1 MAFIDKAMMVSKL
14 VVYPMFASLS
24 SELTNV
30 DCTALAATRNPP
42 SVVAHGGVVPRQ
54 TQPSQ
59 PQRQAEA
66 ADPGV
71 ALKPIGA
78 ALSSTYPRRNPP
90 SPPPV
95 APAAPGL
102 PGTPN

>member
-1 MAFIDKAMMVSKL
+1 MAFIDKAMVVSKL

-78 ALSSTYPRRNPP
+78 VLSSTT
-90 SPPPV
+90 
-95 APAAPGL
+95 PAAQP
-102 PGTPN
+102 PIPTTCGTGSPRAPRYP

>member
-1 MAFIDKAMMVSKL
+1 MAFIDKAMVVSKL

-78 ALSSTYPRRNPP
+78 VLSSTPHAAQPPIPTTCGTGSPRAPRYP
-90 SPPPV
+90 
-95 APAAPGL
+95 
-102 PGTPN
+102 

>member
-1 MAFIDKAMMVSKL
+1 MAFIDKAMVVSKL

-42 SVVAHGGVVPRQ
+42 SVVAHGGAAPRQ

-78 ALSSTYPRRNPP
+78 VLSNTT
-90 SPPPV
+90 
-95 APAAPGL
+95 PAAQP
-102 PGTPN
+102 PIPTTFGTGSPRAPRYP